1 MLVDYYSRYI
11 ETAKLANE
19 SSTEVISHTKSIFA
33 RHGIPQEV
41 VSDNGPQ
48 YSSIQYKKFST
59 EYGFLHTTSSPRF
72 PQSNG
77 EAERAVKTVKNLLKK
92 AEDPYMAM
100 LTYRSTPLSSGF
112 SPAELLMNRRL
123 RANLPIV
130 QSQLQPSVPDFS
142 LLKAKEE
149 EKKRNQKRVF
159 DSRHAVQDLDP
170 LFPGDEVWI
179 PDHKTT
185 GHVVEPIAPRSYHV
199 SIPTGIVRRNRAH
212 LRRMPSS
219 DRETATETAEPS
231 NSANPQSSDLNNS
244 ITVTKSGRVSKPP
257 KRWINEST

>member
-1 MLVDYYSRYI
+1 
-11 ETAKLANE
+11 
-19 SSTEVISHTKSIFA
+19 
-33 RHGIPQEV
+33 
-41 VSDNGPQ
+41 
-48 YSSIQYKKFST
+48 
-59 EYGFLHTTSSPRF
+59 
-72 PQSNG
+72 
-77 EAERAVKTVKNLLKK
+77 
-92 AEDPYMAM
+92 M

-112 SPAELLMNRRL
+112 SPAELLMNCRL

-179 PDHKTT
+179 PDYKTT
-185 GHVVEPIAPRSYHV
+185 GNVVEPIAPRSYHV

-219 DRETATETAEPS
+219 DRETATETTKPS

-244 ITVTKSGRVSKPP
+244 ITVTKSGHVSKPP
-257 KRWINEST
+257 KRWINESDST